1 MATFAERNITNF
13 RDRLVGGGARPNLF
27 EVNIELP
34 DGVVGQA
41 DYRDD
46 VRFMV
51 KAAEIPAANI
61 GNIPVPFRG
70 RVLPVAGDRTFDP
83 WTVTVIN
90 DSKFNIRDA
99 MEQWSNK
106 INDLQFDVGDIS
118 PASYQTKAEVFQLS
132 RGGKSSGASST
143 GGETINVLR
152 TYCIGLVNNIAS
164 PFKAFCR
171 HSSALSSTY
180 CIFLPSGGGLIT
192 LANGIYIGCL
202 LYTSPSPRDRQKSRM
217 PSSA

>member
-34 DGVVGQA
+34 DGVIGQA

-118 PASYQTKAEVFQLS
+118 PSNYQTKAEVFQLS
-132 RGGKSSGASST
+132 RGGKTTSASST
-143 GGETINVLR
+143 GGETITTLR
-152 TYCIGLVNNIAS
+152 HYN
-164 PFKAFCR
+164 FE
-171 HSSALSSTY
+171 
-180 CIFLPSGGGLIT
+180 
-192 LANGIYIGCL
+192 GIY
-202 LYTSPSPRDRQKSRM
+202 PSVV
-217 PSSA
+217 SSIPLDYGATDSIEEFQVTFNYLFWTVGNGLPAAPAPGTT

>member
-34 DGVVGQA
+34 DGVIGLA
-41 DYRDD
+41 DFRDD

-118 PASYQTKAEVFQLS
+118 PSNYQTKAEVFQLS
-132 RGGKSSGASST
+132 RGGKTTSASST
-143 GGETINVLR
+143 GGETIVELR
-152 TYCIGLVNNIAS
+152 KYN
-164 PFKAFCR
+164 FE
-171 HSSALSSTY
+171 
-180 CIFLPSGGGLIT
+180 
-192 LANGIYIGCL
+192 GIY
-202 LYTSPSPRDRQKSRM
+202 PSVV
-217 PSSA
+217 SSIPLDYGATDSIEEFQVTFNYLFWTVGNGLPAAPAPGTT

>member
-34 DGVVGQA
+34 DGVIGQA

-118 PASYQTKAEVFQLS
+118 PSNYQTKAEVFQLS
-132 RGGKSSGASST
+132 RGGKTTSASST
-143 GGETINVLR
+143 GGETIIELR
-152 TYCIGLVNNIAS
+152 KYN
-164 PFKAFCR
+164 FE
-171 HSSALSSTY
+171 
-180 CIFLPSGGGLIT
+180 
-192 LANGIYIGCL
+192 GIY
-202 LYTSPSPRDRQKSRM
+202 PSVV
-217 PSSA
+217 SSIPLDYGATDSIEEFQVTFNYLFWTVGNGLPAAPAPGTT

>member
-34 DGVVGQA
+34 DGVIGQA

-118 PASYQTKAEVFQLS
+118 PSNYQTKAEVFQLS
-132 RGGKSSGASST
+132 RGGKTTSASST
-143 GGETINVLR
+143 GGESITTLR
-152 TYCIGLVNNIAS
+152 QYN
-164 PFKAFCR
+164 FE
-171 HSSALSSTY
+171 
-180 CIFLPSGGGLIT
+180 
-192 LANGIYIGCL
+192 GIY
-202 LYTSPSPRDRQKSRM
+202 PSVV
-217 PSSA
+217 SSIPLDYGATDSIEEFQVTFNYLFWTVGNGLPAAPAPGTT

>member
-34 DGVVGQA
+34 DGVTGLA
-41 DYRDD
+41 DFAND

-118 PASYQTKAEVFQLS
+118 PSNYQTKAEVFQLS
-132 RGGKSSGASST
+132 RGGKTSSASST
-143 GGETINVLR
+143 GGESINVLR
-152 TYCIGLVNNIAS
+152 TYN
-164 PFKAFCR
+164 FE
-171 HSSALSSTY
+171 
-180 CIFLPSGGGLIT
+180 
-192 LANGIYIGCL
+192 GIY
-202 LYTSPSPRDRQKSRM
+202 PSVV
-217 PSSA
+217 SSIPLDYGATDSIEEFQVTFNYLFWTVGNGLPAAPAPGTT

>member
-34 DGVVGQA
+34 DGVIGLA
-41 DYRDD
+41 DFRDD

-118 PASYQTKAEVFQLS
+118 PSNYQTKAEVFQLS
-132 RGGKSSGASST
+132 RGGKTTSASST

-152 TYCIGLVNNIAS
+152 TYN
-164 PFKAFCR
+164 FE
-171 HSSALSSTY
+171 
-180 CIFLPSGGGLIT
+180 
-192 LANGIYIGCL
+192 GIY
-202 LYTSPSPRDRQKSRM
+202 PSVV
-217 PSSA
+217 SSIPLDYGATDSIEEFQVTFNYLFWTVGNGLPAAPAPGTT

>member
-34 DGVVGQA
+34 DGVIGQA
-41 DYRDD
+41 DFRDD

-118 PASYQTKAEVFQLS
+118 PSNYQTKAEVFQLS
-132 RGGKSSGASST
+132 RGGKTTSASST

-152 TYCIGLVNNIAS
+152 TYN
-164 PFKAFCR
+164 FE
-171 HSSALSSTY
+171 
-180 CIFLPSGGGLIT
+180 
-192 LANGIYIGCL
+192 GIY
-202 LYTSPSPRDRQKSRM
+202 PSVV
-217 PSSA
+217 SSIPLDYGATDSIEEFQVTFNYLFWTVGNGLPAAPAPGTT